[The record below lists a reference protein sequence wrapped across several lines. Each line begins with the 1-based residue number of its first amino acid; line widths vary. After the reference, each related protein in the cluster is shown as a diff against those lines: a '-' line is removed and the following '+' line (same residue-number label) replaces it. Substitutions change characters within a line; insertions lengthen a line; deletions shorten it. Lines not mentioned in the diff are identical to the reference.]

1 MEYDKEAQIKNN
13 PDGMNMVS
21 PDYSFSLESFGT
33 EITVQ
38 QYREISN
45 GVYVSD
51 RIQVDNDDWLITK
64 YHDRYTQGQ
73 MSHRKSLSI
82 CRHIPF
88 SRLYTEIENKTL
100 TLISPSAWNDPFE
113 SLFYDPNKLTSDGY
127 YMLGALCFS
136 YNTFLG
142 EESAWTVYG
151 KDEPVVKIRID
162 FNNFVAELSKI
173 AGREE
178 IRFYFSI
185 CDYSKQRKEI
195 EKICNSFKKN
205 PHPTLSEY
213 LNAMS
218 FKRMAFDYEYEIRLF
233 VVSKKPKCCFPNASD
248 KHISFDMDYCNVVS
262 SVFLPPLKPYNDARK
277 FVYKNLQQIQNEGM
291 KEYLGCRFPAI
302 KIYQSQ
308 LYWIDTLNKVKNN
321 YNQSTMIATREDV
334 LKKRF
339 NKFWNCILRTSGIDY
354 YGKMCL
360 QQFLGLKTAL
370 NDIHSIITLKVTLRF
385 VELLLSNGVIDSQQ
399 HQFICNTIN
408 ATSPNANGYDVEY
421 SDSKMNLVAEVKCNV
436 PVKGNQFGSAQQ
448 NSILKDIDYL
458 TKGKSKSKLAPS
470 LLSQCLK
477 FLVLLDMDGSVRN
490 AIAKLPTNNKNN
502 LKEFTGGV
510 LDMKYV
516 YVVYISL

>member
-1 MEYDKEAQIKNN
+1 
-13 PDGMNMVS
+13 
-21 PDYSFSLESFGT
+21 
-33 EITVQ
+33 
-38 QYREISN
+38 
-45 GVYVSD
+45 
-51 RIQVDNDDWLITK
+51 
-64 YHDRYTQGQ
+64 
-73 MSHRKSLSI
+73 
-82 CRHIPF
+82 
-88 SRLYTEIENKTL
+88 
-100 TLISPSAWNDPFE
+100 
-113 SLFYDPNKLTSDGY
+113 
-127 YMLGALCFS
+127 
-136 YNTFLG
+136 
-142 EESAWTVYG
+142 
-151 KDEPVVKIRID
+151 
-162 FNNFVAELSKI
+162 
-173 AGREE
+173 
-178 IRFYFSI
+178 
-185 CDYSKQRKEI
+185 
-195 EKICNSFKKN
+195 
-205 PHPTLSEY
+205 
-213 LNAMS
+213 
-218 FKRMAFDYEYEIRLF
+218 
-233 VVSKKPKCCFPNASD
+233 
-248 KHISFDMDYCNVVS
+248 
-262 SVFLPPLKPYNDARK
+262 
-277 FVYKNLQQIQNEGM
+277 
-291 KEYLGCRFPAI
+291 
-302 KIYQSQ
+302 
-308 LYWIDTLNKVKNN
+308 
-321 YNQSTMIATREDV
+321 MIATREDV
-334 LKKRF
+334 LKKSF
-339 NKFWNCILRTSGIDY
+339 NQFWNCILRTSGIDY